1 MNTLDK
7 NNLNFSNPSVQVTRL
22 SHILFSAADC
32 PFKYKL
38 NPYSQTCVRFIK
50 LERDWESAK
59 TYCESHGEHLITFT
73 TLDEIYWFIN
83 ECKEDP
89 GENETIP
96 VRY

>member
-1 MNTLDK
+1 MNR
-7 NNLNFSNPSVQVTRL
+7 F
-22 SHILFSAADC
+22 SHIIFSAADC

-50 LERDWESAK
+50 LEKDWEGAK
-59 TYCESHGEHLITFT
+59 TYCESDGEHLITFT

-83 ECKEDP
+83 ECKENP
-89 GENETIP
+89 GENETNL